1 MNFRSRLL
9 HHRMKALRDG
19 EPVRSPLVSAAVFK
33 LSDSEGEHDKYG
45 RMNNPTWR
53 GLEEKLSILEDASA
67 LIFPSGMAAIAAVFY
82 SMLKAGDRILI
93 PSDGYYTTRN
103 LAEHFLRP
111 FGVDIEM
118 RPTTE
123 FASAPLDGFKL
134 IFAETPSNPTLE
146 VCDLHVLAQR
156 AAQAGAL
163 LVVDNTTASPFL
175 QRPLDIGADIS
186 ICSDTKVISGHSDA
200 LLGHVATRN
209 DDLLSA
215 ISSWRMTAG
224 AIPGALAT
232 SLVDRG
238 LDSADVRIER
248 MTASAMELANRL
260 SAHPAVSAVRY
271 PGLPT
276 DPSHALAK
284 AQMSGFGFIVSV
296 TLASGG
302 AADAFLANCPVVAE
316 ATSFGGVETSGER
329 RARWGDA
336 VHEGF
341 IRLSVGCEPFDELWP
356 EIDAALSA
364 LPR

>member
-1 MNFRSRLL
+1 
-9 HHRMKALRDG
+9 
-19 EPVRSPLVSAAVFK
+19 
-33 LSDSEGEHDKYG
+33 
-45 RMNNPTWR
+45 
-53 GLEEKLSILEDASA
+53 
-67 LIFPSGMAAIAAVFY
+67 
-82 SMLKAGDRILI
+82 
-93 PSDGYYTTRN
+93 
-103 LAEHFLRP
+103 
-111 FGVDIEM
+111 M

-134 IFAETPSNPTLE
+134 IFAETPSNPTLD

-260 SAHPAVSAVRY
+260 SAHPAVSA
-271 PGLPT
+271 
-276 DPSHALAK
+276 
-284 AQMSGFGFIVSV
+284 QMSGFGFIVSV

-364 LPR
+364 LPQ